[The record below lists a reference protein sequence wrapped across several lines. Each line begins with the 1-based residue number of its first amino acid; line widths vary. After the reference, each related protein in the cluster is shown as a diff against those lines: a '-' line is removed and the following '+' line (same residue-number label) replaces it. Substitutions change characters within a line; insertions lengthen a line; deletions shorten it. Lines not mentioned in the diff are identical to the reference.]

1 MQVAIKNRWTGAVV
15 FTAELEAEFDN
26 KTTSAQMGATIK
38 LAFKAGANL
47 SGADLSRADL
57 SGANLSGADLSRAN
71 LYGADLSGANLY
83 GADLSRANLYGADLS
98 GASLSGANL
107 SGADLSR
114 ANLSG
119 ADLSGANLYGATY
132 GEGIPLTKEP
142 IQIFGLQYSLFFFDT
157 HIKIGCKLYLVA
169 EWEGFTDEEIVQM
182 DGSRALKW
190 WREWKD
196 VVLSIA
202 KKHQGKGH
210 EKDAQSV

>member
-57 SGANLSGADLSRAN
+57 SGAS
-71 LYGADLSGANLY
+71 LY

-202 KKHQGKGH
+202 KKHQGKGQGRIG
-210 EKDAQSV
+210 AGWFAGT